1 MKIGIFGGTFNPVH
15 IAHLYVAELARE
27 AVGLDEVIFVP
38 AAVPPHKEVEYGV
51 SAEHRMK
58 MAGLAVSDNPA
69 FKVSDREIRM
79 SPAPSYS
86 VKTVE
91 AFREEYGPKT
101 EMFFIMG
108 MDSFLDIGS
117 WHAVDRLV
125 ASCDFITTF
134 RPGSPHVDLGK
145 HKFIREID
153 MVTLGML
160 DARQKELGKVELV
173 SGRSLWLVSG
183 FGLDVSSTVIRKRL
197 RDRKSVKYIL
207 PEAVLSYIIEN
218 KLYR

>member
-1 MKIGIFGGTFNPVH
+1 MKVGIFGGTFNPVH
-15 IAHLYVAELARE
+15 VAHLYVAEIARE

-38 AAVPPHKEVEYGV
+38 AAVPPHKEVEYRV
-51 SAEHRMK
+51 SAEHRMR
-58 MAGLAVSDNPA
+58 MVELAVSDNPA
-69 FKVSDREIRM
+69 FRVSDREIRM

-91 AFREEYGPKT
+91 AFRKEYGSKA
-101 EMFFIMG
+101 EIFFIMG

-117 WHAVDRLV
+117 WHAVDKLL
-125 ASCDFITTF
+125 AACDFITTF
-134 RPGSPHVDLGK
+134 RPGSPHIDLGK
-145 HKFIREID
+145 HKYVREID

-160 DARQKELGKVELV
+160 DAREKDIGRIELV

-183 FGLDVSSTVIRKRL
+183 FGMDVSSTAIRKRI
-197 RDRKSVKYIL
+197 REKKSVKYIL

-218 KLYR
+218 RLYR